1 MHLDAPSKA
10 TVGPDAWRDLAPSL
24 AVSFF
29 MLVVRTPNVVST
41 KRERQTIAARR
52 QSISSMTA
60 IGLCGQFAERMK
72 ERLIVCIE
80 SAGAG
85 LNPIWWTD

>member
-1 MHLDAPSKA
+1 
-10 TVGPDAWRDLAPSL
+10 
-24 AVSFF
+24 
-29 MLVVRTPNVVST
+29 
-41 KRERQTIAARR
+41 
-52 QSISSMTA
+52 MTA